1 MDVLLIGRRRRNK
14 IPFTLGTRAFGDDAG
29 RQINSSSVAI
39 PMMVETGLPLGQ
51 GKSQKIVGKVDALQL
66 KTSQAC
72 LELGLSPVGEEWRE
86 EVTY

>member
-1 MDVLLIGRRRRNK
+1 MDDLLSDRRRNR

-51 GKSQKIVGKVDALQL
+51 GKSQKIVGKVDALQIE
-66 KTSQAC
+66 TSEAC
-72 LELGLSPVGEEWRE
+72 LELGLSPVGEEW
-86 EVTY
+86 TQDMK